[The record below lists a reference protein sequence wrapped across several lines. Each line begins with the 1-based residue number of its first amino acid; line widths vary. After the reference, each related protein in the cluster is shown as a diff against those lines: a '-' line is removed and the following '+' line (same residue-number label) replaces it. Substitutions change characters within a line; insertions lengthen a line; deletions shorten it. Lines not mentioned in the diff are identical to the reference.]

1 MEGDEERPDL
11 SGAERDVLKVLW
23 ECGPGTVRQVAAALE
38 ERGKT
43 WKYTTVLTLLQ
54 RLAAKGY
61 TAVDASGSAHV
72 YDAAATREEV
82 VHHRLKDVAR
92 QYCDGESLPLVL
104 NLVRS
109 ESFSPDDLQ
118 RFRLLLDELESG
130 QPDSAK
136 RP

>member
-1 MEGDEERPDL
+1 MEDEGGRPDL

-23 ECGPGTVRQVAAALE
+23 ECGPGTVRQVSAALE

-61 TAVDASGSAHV
+61 AEADASGPAHV
-72 YDAAATREEV
+72 YDASATLDEV

-92 QYCDGESLPLVL
+92 QYCDGDSVPLVL

-109 ESFSPDDLQ
+109 ESFTADELR
-118 RFRLLLDELESG
+118 RFRRLLDELESDRSD
-130 QPDSAK
+130 PAK
-136 RP
+136 RS